1 MPTPS
6 YEIPSDMRDMAEK
19 SVDQASRAFDGFM
32 TAAQKAAGQADST
45 AANVQTNAKTIG
57 SKAMG
62 FAEVNV
68 RSAFDL
74 ARKLVRAK
82 DLQEV
87 MALQSDYAK
96 SQMTTIQEQAKE
108 LGSIVQTTAQGVAQ
122 SASSSMKAA
131 TDEAMSHDQ
140 G

>member
-6 YEIPSDMRDMAEK
+6 YEIPSDMRDLAEK
-19 SVDQASRAFDGFM
+19 SVDQASRAFDGFIS
-32 TAAQKAAGQADST
+32 AAQKAAGQADTTAST
-45 AANVQTNAKTIG
+45 VQSNAKAMGT
-57 SKAMG
+57 KAMG
-62 FAEVNV
+62 FAETNV

-87 MALQSDYAK
+87 LTLQSDYAK
-96 SQMTTIQEQAKE
+96 SQMTVIQEQAKE
-108 LGSIVQTTAQGVAQ
+108 LGSIMQTTAQGVAQ
-122 SASSSMKAA
+122 STSQSVKSA
-131 TDEAMSHDQ
+131 TDEALNRTQ

>member
-19 SVDQASRAFDGFM
+19 SVDQASRAFDGFI

-45 AANVQTNAKTIG
+45 AAAVQSNAKTMG
-57 SKAMG
+57 TKAMG
-62 FAEVNV
+62 FAETNV

-87 MALQSDYAK
+87 LALQSDYAK
-96 SQMTTIQEQAKE
+96 TQMTTIQEQAKE
-108 LGSIVQTTAQGVAQ
+108 LGSLVQSTAQGVAQ
-122 SASSSMKAA
+122 SASQSVKTA
-131 TDEAMSHDQ
+131 TDEVLNKTQ